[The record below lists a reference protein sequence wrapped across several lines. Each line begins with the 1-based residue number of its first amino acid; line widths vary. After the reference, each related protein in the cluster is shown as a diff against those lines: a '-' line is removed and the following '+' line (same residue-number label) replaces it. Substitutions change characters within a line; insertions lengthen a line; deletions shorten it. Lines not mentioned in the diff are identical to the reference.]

1 MSKWKYDIPKD
12 KCSVSEQKAFALQ
25 KPYTGKFTFG
35 SQMKRKITEKD
46 KQNSLRLFALSS
58 EEPLPS
64 EFSWRDKAGIAPPRN
79 QAGCGCCWS
88 FAIVSALGDRYFIKY
103 QKDYNLKDIIY
114 LSPTWLVTIAY
125 NFFTELFGSRINGNN
140 TCDSGGDPF
149 SVCEFL
155 GMTTEEARK
164 NGYLNVEPG
173 VKLDICWP
181 YQLIT
186 GKNGNNQGTWVFP
199 DNLANVNNNQACWNC
214 TDPNILK
221 DKDKILFKIRKGGV
235 KNLLVMSGRTIN
247 REGTIKAIQ
256 KDLQF
261 NGPMVCGFQIYGSF
275 MDYWK
280 NLKPTPNKKPEKLSD
295 IYMLNQNNAGKS
307 QGGHAVT
314 IVGWGTFPNS
324 DRRINNGKPIRY
336 WVMRNSWGTNSAD
349 GGYGYIAFS
358 TDWDPNTRLEVD
370 VPQEV
375 DYDRQ
380 GNIIWQGGMFGI
392 TPGDFPQKY
401 LEYFQNKN
409 IISKPEQ
416 NITSKPEQNV
426 VSQDKKCVCDNKK
439 FANVF
444 TNLNTGQNTLLI
456 ILAILA
462 VALIAYGIYKI
473 KSRQQ

>member
-1 MSKWKYDIPKD
+1 MSKWKYDVPKD

-25 KPYTGKFTFG
+25 KPYTGRFTLG

-46 KQNSLRLFALSS
+46 KQNSLRLFTLSS
-58 EEPLPS
+58 EVPLPS
-64 EFSWRDKAGIAPPRN
+64 DFTWRDKAGIIPPRN

-88 FAIVSALGDRYFIKY
+88 FAIASALGDRYFIKY
-103 QKDYNLKDIIY
+103 QKDHNLKDIIY

-125 NFFTELFGSRINGNN
+125 NFFSELFGSRINGNN
-140 TCDSGGDPF
+140 TCDTGGDPF

-155 GMTTEEARK
+155 EMTADEAKK

-186 GKNGNNQGTWVFP
+186 GKNGNNKGTWIFP
-199 DNLANVNNNQACWNC
+199 DNLANTNNQACWNC
-214 TDPNILK
+214 TDPNVLK

-235 KNLLVMSGRTIN
+235 KNLLVMSGKTIN

-261 NGPMVCGFQIYGSF
+261 NGPMVCGFQTFDSF
-275 MDYWK
+275 MKYWK

-295 IYMLNQNNAGKS
+295 IYLAPQGERS

-358 TDWDPNTRLEVD
+358 TDYQPNTKLEVD

-392 TPGDFPQKY
+392 TPGDFPNKY
-401 LEYFQNKN
+401 LEYFNKN
-409 IISKPEQ
+409 IKDDKNIK
-416 NITSKPEQNV
+416 NITSKPDQNV

-439 FANVF
+439 FRSVF
-444 TNLNTGQNTLLI
+444 TNLNTGENVLLI
-456 ILAILA
+456 ILAVLA
-462 VALIAYGIYKI
+462 VALIAYGLYRMKT
-473 KSRQQ
+473 KQ